1 MLKRLTAGFL
11 GLALGLNVAVAA
23 DEIKVAVGSGGNL
36 EAFIV
41 EIGARGGVFERHG
54 IKPSV
59 FYTAG
64 GGETL
69 QALLSNS
76 APIGVSIGSTGAFG
90 AFAKGAPIKLIGAS
104 AVGSPNYWYVPTN
117 SPIKT
122 IKDIAGRKLAYSTA
136 GSGTYAVAQLVRRSG
151 VDATLVATGN
161 TPGTFTQVM
170 TGQVD
175 VGFAYPEFKQDALA
189 SGEIRILFRDNDF
202 EHIRNQSIR
211 IIAMHNSQSLE
222 FGQRFMKAYMETVD
236 WVFSN
241 DDKAVAIYAEL
252 LKVDLALAKKLR
264 DEFWNRQILSVDKV
278 RGVDLIMA
286 DAIEGKFLQKALTN
300 EEISQMIAPYARP

>member
-1 MLKRLTAGFL
+1 MLIRSLAGLFA
-11 GLALGLNVAVAA
+11 LALGVNAAFAA

-36 EAFIV
+36 ESFIV
-41 EIGARGGVFERHG
+41 EIGARGGLFEKHG
-54 IKPSV
+54 IKPTV

-76 APIGVSIGSTGAFG
+76 AAIGVSIGSTGAFG

-104 AVGSPNYWYVPTN
+104 SVGSPNYWYVPTQ

-189 SGEIRILFRDNDF
+189 AGEIRILFRDNDF
-202 EHIRNQSIR
+202 DHIRNQSIR
-211 IIAMHNSQSLE
+211 IIAMHASQSTE
-222 FGQRFMKAYMETVD
+222 FGQRFMKAYVESVD
-236 WVFSN
+236 WIFS
-241 DDKAVAIYAEL
+241 DDKAVGIYADL

-278 RGVDLIMA
+278 RGIDLIMA
-286 DAIEGKFLQKALTN
+286 DALEGKFLQSALTKEQIN
-300 EEISQMIAPYARP
+300 EMIAPYARP

>member
-1 MLKRLTAGFL
+1 MLIRSLAGL
-11 GLALGLNVAVAA
+11 LALAFCASAASAA
-23 DEIKVAVGSGGNL
+23 DDIRVAVGSGGNL
-36 EAFIV
+36 ESFVV
-41 EIGARGGVFERHG
+41 EIGARGGIFEKHG
-54 IKPSV
+54 IKPNV

-104 AVGSPNYWYVPTN
+104 SVGSPNYWYVPAL

-122 IKDIAGRKLAYSTA
+122 LKDIAGRKLAYSTA
-136 GSGTYAVAQLVRRSG
+136 GSGTYAVAQLVRNSG

-189 SGEIRILFRDNDF
+189 AGDIRILFRDNDF
-202 EHIRNQSIR
+202 DHIRNQSIR
-211 IIAMHNSQSLE
+211 IIAMHASQPPE
-222 FGQRFMKAYMETVD
+222 FGQRFMKAYVETVE
-236 WVFSN
+236 WIFS
-241 DDKAVAIYAEL
+241 DDKAVAIYADL

-286 DAIEGKFLQKALTN
+286 DAIEGKFLQNALTK
-300 EEISQMIAPYARP
+300 EQISEMIAPYARP

>member
-1 MLKRLTAGFL
+1 MLIRSLAGLFA
-11 GLALGLNVAVAA
+11 LALGVNAAFAA

-36 EAFIV
+36 ESFIV
-41 EIGARGGVFERHG
+41 EIGARGGLFEKHG
-54 IKPSV
+54 IKPTV

-76 APIGVSIGSTGAFG
+76 AAIGVSIGSTGAFG

-104 AVGSPNYWYVPTN
+104 SVGSPNYWYVPTQ

-189 SGEIRILFRDNDF
+189 AGEIRILFRDNDF
-202 EHIRNQSIR
+202 DHIRNQSIR
-211 IIAMHNSQSLE
+211 IIAMHASQSTE
-222 FGQRFMKAYMETVD
+222 FGQRFMKAYVETVD
-236 WVFSN
+236 WIFS
-241 DDKAVAIYAEL
+241 DDKAVGIYADL

-278 RGVDLIMA
+278 RGIDLIMA
-286 DAIEGKFLQKALTN
+286 DALEGKFLQSALTKEQIN
-300 EEISQMIAPYARP
+300 EMIAPYARP

>member
-1 MLKRLTAGFL
+1 MLIRSLAGLFA
-11 GLALGLNVAVAA
+11 LALGVNAAFAA

-36 EAFIV
+36 ESFIV
-41 EIGARGGVFERHG
+41 EIGARGGLFEKHG

-76 APIGVSIGSTGAFG
+76 AAIGVSIGSTGAFG

-104 AVGSPNYWYVPTN
+104 SVGSPNYWYVPTQ

-189 SGEIRILFRDNDF
+189 AGEIRILFRDNDF
-202 EHIRNQSIR
+202 DHIRNQSIR
-211 IIAMHNSQSLE
+211 IIAMHASQSTE
-222 FGQRFMKAYMETVD
+222 FGQRFMKAYVESVD
-236 WVFSN
+236 WIFS
-241 DDKAVAIYAEL
+241 DDKAVGIYADL

-278 RGVDLIMA
+278 RGIDLIMA
-286 DAIEGKFLQKALTN
+286 DALEGKFLQSALTKEQIN
-300 EEISQMIAPYARP
+300 EMIAPYARP

>member
-1 MLKRLTAGFL
+1 MLIRSLVVLF
-11 GLALGLNVAVAA
+11 ALVFGASAAAAA
-23 DEIKVAVGSGGNL
+23 DDIKVAVGSGGNL

-41 EIGARGGVFERHG
+41 EIGARGGIFEKHG

-76 APIGVSIGSTGAFG
+76 APVGVSIGSTGAFG

-104 AVGSPNYWYVPTN
+104 SVGSPNYWYVPTP

-122 IKDIAGRKLAYSTA
+122 LKDIAGRKLAYSTA

-189 SGEIRILFRDNDF
+189 AGEIRILFRDNDF
-202 EHIRNQSIR
+202 DHIRNQSIR
-211 IIAMHNSQSLE
+211 IIAMHASQSAE
-222 FGQRFMKAYMETVD
+222 FGQRFMKAYGETVD
-236 WVFSN
+236 WIFS

-252 LKVDLALAKKLR
+252 LKVDLSLAKKLR

-278 RGVDLIMA
+278 RGIDLIMA
-286 DAIEGKFLQKALTN
+286 DALEGKFIQSPLTS
-300 EEISQMIAPYARP
+300 EQISQMIAPHARP